1 MECLKEIVFE
11 PLRFDISK
19 DDNTQYVVDITE
31 ADRSS
36 VTLIN
41 NAGFGLHGAMEDRNI
56 VNSRPQL
63 GGNPFGSVCLVLAGI
78 LKSYPSSPDSHNKN
92 ILLTFNMMAVR

>member
-1 MECLKEIVFE
+1 MEYLKEIVSE

-19 DDNTQYVVDITE
+19 DDNTQYVVNTTE
-31 ADRSS
+31 ADHSS

-56 VNSRPQL
+56 VNSRPQIE
-63 GGNPFGSVCLVLAGI
+63 GNCFGSVFLVLAGI
-78 LKSYPSSPDSHNKN
+78 LKSYPYSPDSDNN
-92 ILLTFNMMAVR
+92 NTLLTFNMMAA